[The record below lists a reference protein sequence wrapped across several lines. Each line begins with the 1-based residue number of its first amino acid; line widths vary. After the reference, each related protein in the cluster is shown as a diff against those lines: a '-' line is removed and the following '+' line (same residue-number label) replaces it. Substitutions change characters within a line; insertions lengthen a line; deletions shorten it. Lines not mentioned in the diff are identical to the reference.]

1 MKLAHYR
8 HPNGTVGVGAIH
20 DFTLI
25 PLNFSGG
32 QYNCLSDVLEADNP
46 AEVADFLADP
56 SRRVSLG
63 KLTLLPPIDR
73 QEVWAAGVTYRPG
86 HVARQ
91 VESRIASSCYDQ
103 VYHSP
108 RPELFLK
115 ATPHRVVGPH
125 QAVRIR
131 HDSKWT
137 VPEPGLTLVLNS
149 HLQLVGFT
157 IGNDMSSRDIEGENP
172 LYLPQAKIYDAC
184 CSLGPCITLPVSMP
198 PEEEVEIE
206 MRVLRGQHVAFE
218 GTTSAGEMARS
229 FDNLISWLG
238 RECSF
243 PHGVFL
249 LTGTGIVP
257 GSGFALQNHDVVE
270 ITISGIGTLT
280 NPVTQ
285 G

>member
-1 MKLAHYR
+1 MKLAQYR
-8 HPNGTVGVGAIH
+8 HPNGTTGVGVIH
-20 DFTLI
+20 DFTLT

-32 QYNCLSDVLEADNP
+32 QYNCLADVLEADNP
-46 AEVADFLADP
+46 AEMADFLADP
-56 SRRVSLG
+56 SGRISLG
-63 KLTLLPPIDR
+63 KITLLPPIDQ
-73 QEVWAAGVTYRPG
+73 QEVWAAGLTYRST
-86 HVARQ
+86 HAARQ
-91 VESRIASSCYDQ
+91 AEPRIADTCYDQ
-103 VYHSP
+103 VYRSP

-115 ATPHRVVGPH
+115 ATPHRVIGPD

-131 HDSKWT
+131 HDSQWT
-137 VPEPGLTLVLNS
+137 VPEPELTVVLNS

-157 IGNDMSSRDIEGENP
+157 IGNDMSARDIASENP
-172 LYLPQAKIYDAC
+172 LYLPQAKTYDAC

-198 PEEEVEIE
+198 PEEDVNIQ
-206 MRVLRGQHVAFE
+206 MRVLRGHGVAFE
-218 GTTSAGEMARS
+218 GSTSVGQMARS

-257 GSGFALQNHDVVE
+257 PPEFTLQNHDAVE
-270 ITISGIGTLT
+270 IMISGIGTLT
-280 NPVTQ
+280 NPVIQ

>member
-8 HPNGTVGVGAIH
+8 HPNGTIGVGVIH
-20 DFTLI
+20 DFTLT

-32 QYNCLSDVLEADNP
+32 QYHCLADVLEADNP
-46 AEVADFLADP
+46 AEVAEFLADA
-56 SRRVSLG
+56 SKRISLG
-63 KLTLLPPIDR
+63 KLTLLPPIDQ
-73 QEVWAAGVTYRPG
+73 QEVWAAEVTYRPS

-91 VESRIASSCYDQ
+91 VESRVASACYDQ
-103 VYHSP
+103 VYRSP

-115 ATPHRVVGPH
+115 ATPHRVVGPQ
-125 QAVRIR
+125 QAIRIR

-137 VPEPGLTLVLNS
+137 IPEPELALVLNS

-157 IGNDMSSRDIEGENP
+157 IGNDMSSRDIEMENP
-172 LYLPQAKIYDAC
+172 LYLPQAKTYDAC

-198 PEEEVEIE
+198 PEEEVNIE
-206 MRVLRGQHVAFE
+206 MRVLRGQGVAFE
-218 GTTSAGEMARS
+218 GTTSVGQMVRS

-257 GSGFALQNHDVVE
+257 RSEFALQNHDVVE